1 MKLRIA
7 APCALAAALLA
18 GCAPDAQRS
27 YKEELIA
34 ADRAFSALSA
44 QKGPKAASL
53 EYMTG
58 DVKILKQY
66 RSGSAGIHDIFVQL
80 PENVQ
85 LTWEAANVD
94 ASSFGDLGYTWGR
107 YTMVLP
113 ALPMNNLKPYRDMGD
128 YVMVWKRDHLGRWK
142 VVLFGSIRDH

>member
-1 MKLRIA
+1 MNLRIA
-7 APCALAAALLA
+7 ALCTLAAALLA

-34 ADRAFSALSA
+34 AY
-44 QKGPKAASL
+44 L

-66 RSGSAGIHDIFVQL
+66 RSGTAGIHDIFVQL

-107 YTMVLP
+107 YTLVLP

-128 YVMVWKRDHLGRWK
+128 YVMVWKRDHLGHWK